1 MKTNK
6 GSINSNIS
14 GLIAIILMGFPVYW
28 MVTTSFKP
36 KGDILST
43 NPTLIPRA
51 FSLSNYSQAINK
63 DGFTQALLN
72 SVIVVIFTV
81 LISISIALFAAI
93 AVARMR
99 FRGKRIY
106 VASILLVQML
116 PLSALLIPLYL
127 LLSRLGLTDKL
138 AGVILTYIAFV
149 LPFVVWTLRGF
160 LVNIPAELEEAALM
174 DGCSKPQ
181 AYRLVL
187 FPLMAPGLVAT
198 AIFAFIQAWNEFL
211 LAYILLSS
219 EDNATMPIWLAGF
232 TNRFGTDWGPLMAA
246 STITAI
252 PVVIFFTMIQ
262 DKIATGVTAGAVKG

>member
-1 MKTNK
+1 V
-6 GSINSNIS
+6 
-14 GLIAIILMGFPVYW
+14 AIVLMGFPVYW

-43 NPTLIPRA
+43 NPTLLPRS
-51 FSLSNYSQAINK
+51 FTFSNYIEAVTK
-63 DGFTQALLN
+63 EGFIRALFN
-72 SVIVVIFTV
+72 SLFVVFFTV
-81 LISISIALFAAI
+81 TISLFVALFASI
-93 AVARMR
+93 AVARMK
-99 FRGKRIY
+99 FKGKRIY

-116 PLSALLIPLYL
+116 PLSALLIPIYL
-127 LLSRLGLTDKL
+127 LLSRFNLTDKL
-138 AGVILTYIAFV
+138 SGVILTYLAFV
-149 LPFVVWTLRGF
+149 LPFVIWTLRGF
-160 LVNIPAELEEAALM
+160 LVNIPAELEEAALV
-174 DGCSKPQ
+174 DGCTKPQ

-219 EDNATMPIWLAGF
+219 QDNATMPIWLAGF

-246 STITAI
+246 STLTAL
-252 PVVIFFTMIQ
+252 PVVIFFTRIQ

>member
-63 DGFTQALLN
+63 EGFTQALLN

-81 LISISIALFAAI
+81 LISISVALFAAI

-138 AGVILTYIAFV
+138 AGLILTYIAFV

-160 LVNIPAELEEAALM
+160 LVNIPAELE
-174 DGCSKPQ
+174 
-181 AYRLVL
+181 
-187 FPLMAPGLVAT
+187 
-198 AIFAFIQAWNEFL
+198 
-211 LAYILLSS
+211 
-219 EDNATMPIWLAGF
+219 
-232 TNRFGTDWGPLMAA
+232 
-246 STITAI
+246 
-252 PVVIFFTMIQ
+252 
-262 DKIATGVTAGAVKG
+262 

>member
-63 DGFTQALLN
+63 EGFTQALLN

-81 LISISIALFAAI
+81 LISISVALFAAI

-174 DGCSKPQ
+174 DGCSRPQ

-252 PVVIFFTMIQ
+252 PVVIFFTLIQ

>member
-43 NPTLIPRA
+43 NPTLIPRT

-63 DGFTQALLN
+63 EGFTQALLN
-72 SVIVVIFTV
+72 SIIVVIFTV

>member
-43 NPTLIPRA
+43 NPTLIPRS

-63 DGFTQALLN
+63 EGFTQALFN

-81 LISISIALFAAI
+81 LISISVALFAAI

-252 PVVIFFTMIQ
+252 PVVIFFTLIQ

>member
-63 DGFTQALLN
+63 EGFTQALLN

-81 LISISIALFAAI
+81 LISISVALFAAI

-252 PVVIFFTMIQ
+252 PVVIFFTLIQ

>member
-63 DGFTQALLN
+63 EGFTQALLN
-72 SVIVVIFTV
+72 SIIVVVFTV

>member
-63 DGFTQALLN
+63 EGFTQALLN

-81 LISISIALFAAI
+81 LISISVALFAAI

-246 STITAI
+246 STIIAI
-252 PVVIFFTMIQ
+252 PVVIFFTLIQ

>member
-1 MKTNK
+1 MRTKKST
-6 GSINSNIS
+6 INSNIS
-14 GLIAIILMGFPVYW
+14 GVIAIILMGFPVYW

-63 DGFTQALLN
+63 EGFTQALLN

-81 LISISIALFAAI
+81 LISISVALFAAI

-219 EDNATMPIWLAGF
+219 EANATMPIWLAGF

-252 PVVIFFTMIQ
+252 PVVIFFTLIQ

>member
-43 NPTLIPRA
+43 NPTLIPHA

-63 DGFTQALLN
+63 EGFTQALLN

-81 LISISIALFAAI
+81 LISISVALFAAI

-252 PVVIFFTMIQ
+252 PVVIFFTLIQ

>member
-63 DGFTQALLN
+63 EGFTQALLN

-81 LISISIALFAAI
+81 LISISVALFAAI

-138 AGVILTYIAFV
+138 AGLILTYIAFV

-252 PVVIFFTMIQ
+252 PVVIFFTLIQ

>member
-63 DGFTQALLN
+63 EGFTQALFN

-81 LISISIALFAAI
+81 LISISVAFFAAI

-160 LVNIPAELEEAALM
+160 LVNIPTELEEAALM

-252 PVVIFFTMIQ
+252 PVVIFFTLIQ

>member
-43 NPTLIPRA
+43 NPTLIPRS

-63 DGFTQALLN
+63 EGFTQALLN

-81 LISISIALFAAI
+81 LISISVALFAAI

-252 PVVIFFTMIQ
+252 PVVIFFTLIQ

>member
-63 DGFTQALLN
+63 EGFTQALLN
-72 SVIVVIFTV
+72 SVIVVVFTV